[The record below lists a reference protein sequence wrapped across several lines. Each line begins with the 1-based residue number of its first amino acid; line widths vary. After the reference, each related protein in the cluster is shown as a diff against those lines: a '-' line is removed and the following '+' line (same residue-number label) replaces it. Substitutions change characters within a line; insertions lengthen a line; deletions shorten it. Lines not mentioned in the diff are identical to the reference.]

1 MRQARS
7 NTRDD
12 WARRPSAMFAAGVLG
27 LASLSMMGVALS
39 RELVREPA
47 PIPRL
52 SATSETGEQS
62 TAPKARAAS
71 AVRLIDVNAGTLSE
85 LDLLPGIG
93 PALGQR
99 IIDYRSEHGPF
110 ATPEDLTKVS
120 GIGPRTLEKMR
131 PLITLGETSGYT
143 TDN

>member
-1 MRQARS
+1 MGQARS

-39 RELVREPA
+39 RELVRAPA
-47 PIPRL
+47 PTPQAI
-52 SATSETGEQS
+52 TSIENDDPASQR
-62 TAPKARAAS
+62 PQRAS
-71 AVRLIDVNAGTLSE
+71 AIRLIDVNAGTLSE

-110 ATPEDLTKVS
+110 ITPEDLTKVS

-131 PLITLGETSGYT
+131 PLITLGEASGYT